1 MKERSLSEKVTGI
14 QRMSDSSQVTKGT
27 EYIVGRGNNMSQGLG
42 PHKLLMK
49 QCFDIKL
56 YVLFSLFLSVLLTTS
71 SSKIQGFPSELAS
84 S

>member
-56 YVLFSLFLSVLLTTS
+56 YVLFFPISFSSIDHIVKQNPGLS
-71 SSKIQGFPSELAS
+71 K
-84 S
+84 